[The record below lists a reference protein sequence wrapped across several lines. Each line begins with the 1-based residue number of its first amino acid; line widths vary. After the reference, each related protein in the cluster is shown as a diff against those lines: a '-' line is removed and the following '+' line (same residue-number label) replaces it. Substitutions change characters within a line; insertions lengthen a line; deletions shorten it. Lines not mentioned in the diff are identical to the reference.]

1 MRIVNTDITMQSE
14 RRASQS
20 SRTLTVRRE
29 ASLPPRQPAAAP
41 SQTRQEP
48 VTLSA
53 EGKRLAEQ
61 ARQQIQAGNAKT
73 PAVADD
79 AANLLSPSLTVLRSI
94 LEKFF
99 GVKVELFNP
108 RELTRGQGA
117 DAAVNTPASTDA
129 NQGQLAEL
137 TIEPLPQSF
146 VETTTTRYRES
157 ESMNWQAN
165 GVVQTADGQTLNFDL
180 SLALSRSAQWDET
193 HTRTISPRT
202 KDPLVINFA
211 GPAAQLG
218 AGQRTLDLDQDGQ
231 SETFSMLASGSGFLA
246 LDKDGDGKV
255 SDGGELFGT
264 QSGNGFADLAQYD
277 EDGNGW
283 IDEGDTAFAQLK
295 IWAQDEH
302 GQDQLLSLTE
312 AGVGA
317 LFLGSQSTEFSL
329 KDNQQQLQGQVRQ
342 TGVFLR
348 ENGTAG
354 TLQQIDL
361 AV

>member
-20 SRTLTVRRE
+20 SHTLTVRRE
-29 ASLPPRQPAAAP
+29 ASLPRPLATAP
-41 SQTRQEP
+41 LQTRQDP

-61 ARQQIQAGNAKT
+61 ARQQMQASDTKT
-73 PAVADD
+73 PATDD
-79 AANLLSPSLTVLRSI
+79 DIANVLGSSLTVLRSI

-137 TIEPLPQSF
+137 TIDPLPQSF

-180 SLALSRSAQWDET
+180 SLALSRSAQWEEI

-211 GPAAQLG
+211 GTAAQLG
-218 AGQRTLDLDQDGQ
+218 AGQRTLDLDQDGEN
-231 SETFSMLASGSGFLA
+231 ETFSMLASGSGFLA
-246 LDKDGDGKV
+246 LDK
-255 SDGGELFGT
+255 ERR
-264 QSGNGFADLAQYD
+264 
-277 EDGNGW
+277 
-283 IDEGDTAFAQLK
+283 
-295 IWAQDEH
+295 
-302 GQDQLLSLTE
+302 
-312 AGVGA
+312 
-317 LFLGSQSTEFSL
+317 
-329 KDNQQQLQGQVRQ
+329 QGQRWRRVVWHTKRQ
-342 TGVFLR
+342 WLC
-348 ENGTAG
+348 
-354 TLQQIDL
+354 
-361 AV
+361 